1 MKRALLAEATGTALL
16 LMAVVGSGIMG
27 EQLADGNGGLALLAN
42 AVSTGAMLYGLITV
56 LRPVSGG
63 HFNPAV
69 TLCFW
74 LRKEIPTLT
83 ALLYSLAQVAGGIL
97 GVWATHLMFG
107 LAVLQ
112 QSATART
119 GGGQW
124 LSEALATAGLLL
136 MIHGGRRHQPAAV
149 PALVALY
156 ITSAY
161 WFSSSTSFANPAV
174 TIARGMTDTFSG
186 IMPTH
191 VPLFVAMQ
199 LLSAAVA
206 TPLLSWLFSSGVRG
220 R

>member
-1 MKRALLAEATGTALL
+1 MKRALVAEAVGTALL

-27 EQLADGNGGLALLAN
+27 EQLAAGNAGLALLAN
-42 AVSTGAMLYGLITV
+42 AVSTGAMLHGLITV
-56 LRPVSGG
+56 LGPVSGG

-69 TLCFW
+69 TLYFW
-74 LRKEIPTLT
+74 LRREIPALP
-83 ALLYSLAQVAGGIL
+83 ALLYGLVQVVGGIL
-97 GVWATHLMFG
+97 GVWATHGMFG
-107 LAVLQ
+107 LVLLQ
-112 QSATART
+112 QSTTART

-156 ITSAY
+156 ITGAY

-186 IMPTH
+186 ILPAH
-191 VPLFVAMQ
+191 VSMFVVTQ

-206 TPLLSWLFSSGVRG
+206 TPLLGWLFARE
-220 R
+220 

>member
-1 MKRALLAEATGTALL
+1 MKRALVAEAAGTALL

-27 EQLADGNGGLALLAN
+27 EELADGNAGLALLAN
-42 AVSTGAMLYGLITV
+42 AVSTGAMLHGLITV
-56 LRPVSGG
+56 LGPVSGG

-69 TLCFW
+69 TLYFW
-74 LRKEIPTLT
+74 LRREIPALP
-83 ALLYSLAQVAGGIL
+83 ALLYGLVQVGGGIL
-97 GVWATHLMFG
+97 GVWATHGMFG
-107 LAVLQ
+107 LVVLQ
-112 QSATART
+112 QSTTART

-186 IMPTH
+186 ILPAH
-191 VPLFVAMQ
+191 VSMFVVTQ

-206 TPLLSWLFSSGVRG
+206 TPLLGWLFARE
-220 R
+220 

>member
-1 MKRALLAEATGTALL
+1 MKRALIAETVGTALL

-27 EQLADGNGGLALLAN
+27 EQLADGNAGLALLAN

-56 LRPVSGG
+56 LGPVSGG

-69 TLCFW
+69 TLCFR
-74 LRKEIPTLT
+74 LRKEITT
-83 ALLYSLAQVAGGIL
+83 RQGLLYGLAQVVGGIL
-97 GVWATHLMFG
+97 GVWATHVMFG

-112 QSATART
+112 QSTTART

-124 LSEALATAGLLL
+124 FSEALATMGLLL
-136 MIHGGRRHQPAAV
+136 MIHGGRRHQPSAV
-149 PALVALY
+149 PPLVALY

-186 IMPTH
+186 IMPVH
-191 VPLFVAMQ
+191 VPMFVAAQ
-199 LLSAAVA
+199 LLAAVA
-206 TPLLSWLFSSGVRG
+206 VTPLFSCLFPRE
-220 R
+220 

>member
-1 MKRALLAEATGTALL
+1 MKRALVAEAVGTALL

-27 EQLADGNGGLALLAN
+27 EQLADGNAGLALLAN

-56 LRPVSGG
+56 LGPVSGG

-69 TLCFW
+69 TLCFR
-74 LRKEIPTLT
+74 LRKDITT
-83 ALLYSLAQVAGGIL
+83 RQGLLYGLAQVVGGIL

-112 QSATART
+112 QSTTART

-124 LSEALATAGLLL
+124 FSEALATTGLLL
-136 MIHGGRRHQPAAV
+136 VIHGGRRHQPSAV

-174 TIARGMTDTFSG
+174 TIARGLTDTFSG
-186 IMPTH
+186 IMPAH
-191 VPLFVAMQ
+191 VPMFVATQ
-199 LLSAAVA
+199 LLSAAAA
-206 TPLLSWLFSSGVRG
+206 TPLLMWLFPRK
-220 R
+220 

>member
-1 MKRALLAEATGTALL
+1 MKRALVAEAVGTALL

-27 EQLADGNGGLALLAN
+27 EELADGNAGLALLAN

-56 LRPVSGG
+56 LGPVSGG

-69 TLCFW
+69 TLYFR
-74 LRKEIPTLT
+74 LRREITT
-83 ALLYSLAQVAGGIL
+83 GQGLLYGLAQVVGGIL

-112 QSATART
+112 QSTTART

-124 LSEALATAGLLL
+124 FSEALATAGLLL
-136 MIHGGRRHQPAAV
+136 MIQGGRRHQPSAV

-186 IMPTH
+186 ILPAH
-191 VPLFVAMQ
+191 VPVFVATQ
-199 LLSAAVA
+199 LLSAAVV
-206 TPLLSWLFSSGVRG
+206 TPLLGWLLSSGE
-220 R
+220 

>member
-1 MKRALLAEATGTALL
+1 MKRALVAEAVGTALL

-27 EQLADGNGGLALLAN
+27 EQLADGNAGLALLAN

-56 LRPVSGG
+56 LGPVSGG

-69 TLCFW
+69 TLCFR
-74 LRKEIPTLT
+74 LRKDITT
-83 ALLYSLAQVAGGIL
+83 RQGLLYGLAQVVGGIL

-112 QSATART
+112 QSTTART
-119 GGGQW
+119 GVGQW
-124 LSEALATAGLLL
+124 FSEVLATAGLLL
-136 MIHGGRRHQPAAV
+136 VIHGGRRHQPSAV

-186 IMPTH
+186 IMPAH
-191 VPLFVAMQ
+191 VPVFVAAQ
-199 LLSAAVA
+199 LLSAAAA
-206 TPLLSWLFSSGVRG
+206 TPLLRWLFPRE
-220 R
+220 

>member
-1 MKRALLAEATGTALL
+1 MKRALIAEAVGTALL

-27 EQLADGNGGLALLAN
+27 EQLADGNAGLALLAN

-56 LRPVSGG
+56 LGPVSGG

-69 TLCFW
+69 TLCFR
-74 LRKEIPTLT
+74 LRKEITT
-83 ALLYSLAQVAGGIL
+83 RQGLLYGLAQVAGGIL
-97 GVWATHLMFG
+97 GVWATHVMFG

-112 QSATART
+112 QSTTART

-124 LSEALATAGLLL
+124 FSEALATTGLLL
-136 MIHGGRRHQPAAV
+136 MIHGGRRRQPRAV

-186 IMPTH
+186 IVPVH
-191 VPLFVAMQ
+191 VPMFVVTQ
-199 LLSAAVA
+199 LLSAAAA
-206 TPLLSWLFSSGVRG
+206 TPLLKWLFPEE
-220 R
+220 

>member
-1 MKRALLAEATGTALL
+1 MKRALVAEAVGTALL

-27 EQLADGNGGLALLAN
+27 EQLADGNAGLALLAN

-56 LRPVSGG
+56 LGPVSGG

-69 TLCFW
+69 TLCFR
-74 LRKEIPTLT
+74 LRKDITT
-83 ALLYSLAQVAGGIL
+83 RQGLLYGLAQVVGGIL

-112 QSATART
+112 QSTTART

-124 LSEALATAGLLL
+124 FSEALATAGLLL
-136 MIHGGRRHQPAAV
+136 VIHGGRRHQPSAV

-174 TIARGMTDTFSG
+174 TIARGLTDTFSG
-186 IMPTH
+186 IMPAH
-191 VPLFVAMQ
+191 VPMFVAAQ
-199 LLSAAVA
+199 LLSAAAA
-206 TPLLSWLFSSGVRG
+206 TPLLRWLFPGE
-220 R
+220 

>member
-1 MKRALLAEATGTALL
+1 MKRALVAEAVGTALL

-27 EQLADGNGGLALLAN
+27 EELADGNAGLALLAN

-56 LRPVSGG
+56 LGPVSGG

-69 TLCFW
+69 TLYFR
-74 LRKEIPTLT
+74 LRREIT
-83 ALLYSLAQVAGGIL
+83 ARQGLLYGLAQVVGGIL

-112 QSATART
+112 QSTTART

-124 LSEALATAGLLL
+124 FSEALATAGLLL
-136 MIHGGRRHQPAAV
+136 MIQGGRRHQPSAV

-186 IMPTH
+186 ILPAH
-191 VPLFVAMQ
+191 VPVFVATQ
-199 LLSAAVA
+199 LLSAAVV
-206 TPLLSWLFSSGVRG
+206 TPLLGWLLSSGE
-220 R
+220 

>member
-1 MKRALLAEATGTALL
+1 MQRALIAEAVGTALL

-27 EQLADGNGGLALLAN
+27 EQLADGNAGLALLAN

-56 LRPVSGG
+56 LGPVSGG

-74 LRKEIPTLT
+74 LRAEIAALP
-83 ALLYSLAQVAGGIL
+83 ALLYGLAQVVGAIL

-112 QSATART
+112 QSTTART

-124 LSEALATAGLLL
+124 FSEALATAGLLL
-136 MIHGGRRHQPAAV
+136 VIHGGRRHQPSAV

-186 IMPTH
+186 ILPAHAPM
-191 VPLFVAMQ
+191 FVAAQ

-206 TPLLSWLFSSGVRG
+206 TPLLGWFFSSRE
-220 R
+220 

>member
-1 MKRALLAEATGTALL
+1 MKRALIAEAVGTALL

-27 EQLADGNGGLALLAN
+27 EQLADGNAGLALLAN

-56 LRPVSGG
+56 LGPVSGG

-69 TLCFW
+69 TLCFR
-74 LRKEIPTLT
+74 LRKEITT
-83 ALLYSLAQVAGGIL
+83 RQGLLYGLAQVVGGIL
-97 GVWATHLMFG
+97 GVWATHVMFG

-112 QSATART
+112 QSTTART

-124 LSEALATAGLLL
+124 FSEALATMGLLL
-136 MIHGGRRHQPAAV
+136 MIHGGRCHQPSAV
-149 PALVALY
+149 PPLVALY

-186 IMPTH
+186 IMPVH
-191 VPLFVAMQ
+191 VPMFVAAQ
-199 LLSAAVA
+199 LLAAVA
-206 TPLLSWLFSSGVRG
+206 VTPLFSCLFPRE
-220 R
+220 

>member
-1 MKRALLAEATGTALL
+1 MKRALVAEAVGTALL

-27 EQLADGNGGLALLAN
+27 EQLADGNAGLALLAN

-56 LRPVSGG
+56 LGPVSGG

-69 TLCFW
+69 TLCFR
-74 LRKEIPTLT
+74 LRKDITT
-83 ALLYSLAQVAGGIL
+83 RQGLLYGLAQVVGGIL

-112 QSATART
+112 QSTTART

-124 LSEALATAGLLL
+124 FSEALATIGLLL
-136 MIHGGRRHQPAAV
+136 MIHGGRRHQPSAV

-161 WFSSSTSFANPAV
+161 WFSASTSFANPAV

-186 IMPTH
+186 IMPVH
-191 VPLFVAMQ
+191 VPMFVAAQ
-199 LLSAAVA
+199 LLAAVA
-206 TPLLSWLFSSGVRG
+206 VTPLFRWLFPRD
-220 R
+220 

>member
-1 MKRALLAEATGTALL
+1 MKRALVAEAVGTALL

-27 EQLADGNGGLALLAN
+27 EQLADGNAGLALLAN

-56 LRPVSGG
+56 LGPVSGG

-69 TLCFW
+69 TLCFR
-74 LRKEIPTLT
+74 LRKDITT
-83 ALLYSLAQVAGGIL
+83 RQGLLYGLAQVVGGIL

-112 QSATART
+112 QSTTART

-124 LSEALATAGLLL
+124 FSEVLATAGLLL
-136 MIHGGRRHQPAAV
+136 VIHGGRRHQPSAV

-186 IMPTH
+186 IMPVH
-191 VPLFVAMQ
+191 VPMFVAAQ
-199 LLSAAVA
+199 LLAAVA
-206 TPLLSWLFSSGVRG
+206 VTPLLRWLFPRE
-220 R
+220 

>member
-1 MKRALLAEATGTALL
+1 MKRALFAETIGTALL

-27 EQLADGNGGLALLAN
+27 EQLADGNAGLALLAN
-42 AVSTGAMLYGLITV
+42 AISTGAILYGLITV
-56 LRPVSGG
+56 LGPISGG

-74 LRKEIPTLT
+74 LRKEITTLA
-83 ALLYSLAQVAGGIL
+83 ALLYGLAQVVGGLL
-97 GVWATHLMFG
+97 GVWSTHLMFG

-112 QSATART
+112 QSTTART

-124 LSEALATAGLLL
+124 FSEALATAGLLL
-136 MIHGGRRHQPAAV
+136 AIHGGRRHQPGAV

-161 WFSSSTSFANPAV
+161 WFSASTSFANPAV
-174 TIARGMTDTFSG
+174 TIARSMTDTFSG

-191 VPLFVAMQ
+191 VPMFVATQ
-199 LLSAAVA
+199 LLSTAGA
-206 TPLLSWLFSSGVRG
+206 TPLLSWLFSSGE
-220 R
+220 

>member
-1 MKRALLAEATGTALL
+1 MKRALIAETVGTALL

-27 EQLADGNGGLALLAN
+27 ERLADGNAGLALLAN

-56 LRPVSGG
+56 LGPVSGG

-69 TLCFW
+69 TLCFR
-74 LRKEIPTLT
+74 LRKEITT
-83 ALLYSLAQVAGGIL
+83 RQALLYGLAQVVGGIL
-97 GVWATHLMFG
+97 GVWATHVMFG

-112 QSATART
+112 QSTTART

-124 LSEALATAGLLL
+124 FSEALATMGLLL
-136 MIHGGRRHQPAAV
+136 MIHGGRRHQPSAV
-149 PALVALY
+149 PPLVALY

-186 IMPTH
+186 IMPVH
-191 VPLFVAMQ
+191 VPMFVAAQ
-199 LLSAAVA
+199 LLAAVA
-206 TPLLSWLFSSGVRG
+206 VTPLFSCLFPRE
-220 R
+220 

>member
-1 MKRALLAEATGTALL
+1 MKRALIAETLGTALL

-56 LRPVSGG
+56 LRPISGA

-74 LRKEIPTLT
+74 LRKEVTTLQG
-83 ALLYSLAQVAGGIL
+83 LSYGLAQVAGGVL
-97 GVWATHLMFG
+97 GVWTTHVMFG
-107 LAVLQ
+107 LVVLQ
-112 QSATART
+112 QSTTART
-119 GGGQW
+119 GIGQW
-124 LSEALATAGLLL
+124 FSEALATAGLLL
-136 MIHGGRRHQPAAV
+136 VIHGGRRHQPGAV

-186 IMPTH
+186 IMPVH
-191 VPLFVAMQ
+191 VPMFVAAQ
-199 LLSAAVA
+199 LLSAAVV
-206 TPLLSWLFSSGVRG
+206 TPLFSWVFSGK
-220 R
+220 